1 MQPRFRVEH
10 MVDSER
16 IDQAL
21 DDALRR
27 GEGHVVEERGSGFD
41 SQGKPDFARRYEIGC
56 AGHATLETARA
67 TARLAD
73 GRLALWLATQAPER
87 ARQIGRASSRARVGQ
102 SVEIW
107 VA

>member
-56 AGHATLETARA
+56 AVHATLETASG
-67 TARLAD
+67 TARFAE
-73 GRLALWLATQAPER
+73 GRLALWLATQATGHGS
-87 ARQIGRASSRARVGQ
+87 ASGRGSKSQ
-102 SVEIW
+102 
-107 VA
+107 